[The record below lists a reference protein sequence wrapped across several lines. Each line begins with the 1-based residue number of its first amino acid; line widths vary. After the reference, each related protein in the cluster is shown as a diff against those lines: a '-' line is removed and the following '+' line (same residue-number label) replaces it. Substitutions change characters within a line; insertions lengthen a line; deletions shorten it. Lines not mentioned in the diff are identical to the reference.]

1 MSDDELE
8 AIKRRKMLELMQK
21 TLAKKQQKENA
32 QKDNA
37 QKELVEKKQMVLGY
51 VMLPEALSYLEHLR
65 KAKPKIAEQIED
77 AVIMLV
83 AYRRLQRR
91 LTKIDI
97 MRIERK
103 LEGVEPRIVYKKK
116 GEDKPIDIEERLKS
130 LVRD

>member
-21 TLAKKQQKENA
+21 TLAQKQQKEK
-32 QKDNA
+32 QGNA
-37 QKELVEKKQMVLGY
+37 QKELAEKKQMVLGY

-77 AVIMLV
+77 AIIMLV

-91 LTKIDI
+91 LTKIDV
-97 MRIERK
+97 MRIERR

-116 GEDKPIDIEERLKS
+116 GEDKPIDIEEKLKS

>member
-8 AIKRRKMLELMQK
+8 AIKRRKMLKLMQK
-21 TLAKKQQKENA
+21 TLAQKQQKEK
-32 QKDNA
+32 QGNA
-37 QKELVEKKQMVLGY
+37 QKELAEKKQMVLGY

-77 AVIMLV
+77 AIIMLV

-91 LTKIDI
+91 LTKIDV
-97 MRIERK
+97 MRIERR

-116 GEDKPIDIEERLKS
+116 GEDKPIDIEEKLKS

>member
-21 TLAKKQQKENA
+21 TLAQKQQKEK
-32 QKDNA
+32 QGNA
-37 QKELVEKKQMVLGY
+37 QKELAEKKQMVLGY

-77 AVIMLV
+77 AIIMLV

-97 MRIERK
+97 MRIERR

-116 GEDKPIDIEERLKS
+116 GEDKPIDIEEKLKS

>member
-21 TLAKKQQKENA
+21 TLAQKQQKEK
-32 QKDNA
+32 QGNA
-37 QKELVEKKQMVLGY
+37 QKELAEKKQLVLGY

-77 AVIMLV
+77 AIIMLV

-97 MRIERK
+97 MRIERR

-116 GEDKPIDIEERLKS
+116 GEDKPIDIEEKLKS

>member
-21 TLAKKQQKENA
+21 TLAQKQQKEKQENV
-32 QKDNA
+32 
-37 QKELVEKKQMVLGY
+37 QKELAEKKQMVLGY

-77 AVIMLV
+77 AIIMLV

-116 GEDKPIDIEERLKS
+116 GEDKSIDIEERLKS